1 MPEQSGRNENT
12 DYERSD
18 ASLTGLL
25 LVAIVLTVLLGVAP
39 LIIRAGFPATRG
51 DVDRRLN
58 IAPPAPRLQTNPR
71 ADLDAYLD
79 EQQSLLNSYGWVDRD
94 KGIAREPVTMAIQRL
109 ARDGIDGFPKQAPQ

>member
-1 MPEQSGRNENT
+1 MPDAADIQRNENT

-39 LIIRAGFPATRG
+39 LIIRAGFPTTRG
-51 DVDRRLN
+51 DVDRRLA

-71 ADLDAYLD
+71 ADLDAYLA
-79 EQQSLLNSYGWVDRD
+79 EQQSLLNSYGWVDRG
-94 KGIAREPVTMAIQRL
+94 KGIAREPVAIAMQRL
-109 ARDGIDGFPKQAPQ
+109 ARDGIDGFPKR